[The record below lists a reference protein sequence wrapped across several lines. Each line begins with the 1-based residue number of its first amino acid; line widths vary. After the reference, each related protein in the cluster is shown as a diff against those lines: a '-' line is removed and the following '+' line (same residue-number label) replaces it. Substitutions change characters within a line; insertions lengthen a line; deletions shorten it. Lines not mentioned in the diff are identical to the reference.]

1 MDDLNTA
8 PPITLTEMINEVE
21 REIVMRLRLY
31 QRWIDAG
38 QMTQIKADRQIEIMR
53 AVSAELRKLRFDAS

>member
-1 MDDLNTA
+1 MPEPITT